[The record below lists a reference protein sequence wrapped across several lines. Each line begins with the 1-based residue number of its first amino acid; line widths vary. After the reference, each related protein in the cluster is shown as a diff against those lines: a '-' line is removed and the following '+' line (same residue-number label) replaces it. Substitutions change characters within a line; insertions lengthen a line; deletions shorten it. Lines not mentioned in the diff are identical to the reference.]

1 MNLILTNTHNAITPA
16 VGNSDAAKASEWL
29 AGLSVKTD
37 SVKTY
42 ARALADFFKFLGMQ
56 GLTLA
61 MVTRPVVIDYLNNA
75 LAGKSDA
82 TRALRLQTVKG
93 FFDFLVADYGY
104 AKNPAFGVKV
114 KTNKQGFKKEFLTI
128 EQGRALLDA
137 KSGDSIQDKRDR
149 ALMALM
155 LTTGARVG
163 EVQSA
168 DVGDLLTIA
177 GEQCLKI
184 KGKGHNEKDAF
195 LKITP
200 AVAALLASYLDAR
213 GESPT
218 NTNSPLFQS
227 HSPRTKGERISR
239 RAISF
244 IVKSTMRGQG
254 IDSPLFTAHSLRH
267 TAAVTA
273 LENGATLADAQIFLR
288 HTSPTITM
296 RYTHGLEA
304 RKNNC
309 AAKVSNAFFN

>member
-1 MNLILTNTHNAITPA
+1 MQLAHTNTPA
-16 VGNSDAAKASEWL
+16 VVKSDADFGSEWL
-29 AGLSVKTD
+29 ASLSVKAD

-42 ARALADFFKFLGMQ
+42 ARALFDFFKYLGAR
-56 GLTLA
+56 GLSLA
-61 MVTRPVVIDYLNNA
+61 MVRRPVIVDYLNNA

-82 TRALRLQTVKG
+82 TRALRLQAIKS
-93 FFDFLVADYGY
+93 FFDFLTADYGY
-104 AKNPAFGVKV
+104 PKNPAYGVKV
-114 KTNKQGFKKEFLTI
+114 KTNKQGFKKEFLTVG
-128 EQGRALLDA
+128 QARGLLDA
-137 KSGDSIQDKRDR
+137 KRGDSIQNKRDI
-149 ALMALM
+149 ALMAIM

-213 GESPT
+213 GELPT
-218 NTNSPLFQS
+218 NTQSPLFVS
-227 HSPRTKGERISR
+227 HSPRSNGERISR

-244 IVKSTMRGQG
+244 IVKETMRSQG

-273 LENGATLADAQIFLR
+273 IENGASLADAQIFLR